1 MNKYINDDGKVGVLV
16 SYGYGAGWS
25 TWNGGGDACPNEVLV
40 MDKVLVTMKLANDDE
55 DTVANYCEMLT
66 GKKPFMGGWSSTEVV
81 WLDKGTKFRIDE
93 HDGAEILITTADL
106 PLEA

>member
-1 MNKYINDDGKVGVLV
+1 MNKYINDEGKVGVLV

-25 TWNGGGDACPNEVLV
+25 TWNGNREVLV
-40 MDKVLVTMKLANDDE
+40 MDKVLVTMKLANDYE

-66 GKKPFMGGWSSTEVV
+66 GEKPYMGGWFSAEVV

-93 HDGAEILITTADL
+93 HDGAEALVTTADL

>member
-1 MNKYINDDGKVGVLV
+1 MNKYINDEGKVGVLV

-25 TWNGGGDACPNEVLV
+25 TWNGNREVLV

-55 DTVANYCEMLT
+55 DTVVNYCEMLT
-66 GKKPFMGGWSSTEVV
+66 GEKPYMGGWSSTEVV

-93 HDGAEILITTADL
+93 YDGAEALITTADL